1 LQHRGEEVWG
11 WSIPVIGVGSGDE
24 RCASTTTIHHQQHR
38 PWLSLA
44 GGTRYESERATRCTA
59 KARSEVP
66 VGHATDGGE
75 ERGASGAGGERDD
88 AGARSEQQRHMV
100 GARGGTTAAAS
111 GMRRDVQMRIRD
123 IKNEQRTMRVL
134 EKKMGRE

>member
-1 LQHRGEEVWG
+1 
-11 WSIPVIGVGSGDE
+11 
-24 RCASTTTIHHQQHR
+24 
-38 PWLSLA
+38 
-44 GGTRYESERATRCTA
+44 
-59 KARSEVP
+59 
-66 VGHATDGGE
+66 
-75 ERGASGAGGERDD
+75 
-88 AGARSEQQRHMV
+88 MV